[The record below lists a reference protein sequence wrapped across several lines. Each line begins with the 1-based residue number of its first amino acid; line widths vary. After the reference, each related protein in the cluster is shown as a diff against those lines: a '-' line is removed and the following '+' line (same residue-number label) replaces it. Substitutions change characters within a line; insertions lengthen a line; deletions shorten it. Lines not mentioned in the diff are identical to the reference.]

1 MNRSPSN
8 AIFIPH
14 NSLPL
19 TFASA
24 KQYGNFLLHSILSQ
38 CIFTGSNQFRPPLPW
53 LWLFYLHFAK
63 SYYLWSTIC
72 QVNRT
77 DNCTQY
83 HINIGLMM
91 KELNIWFPSD
101 FCSSKKQISLFKT
114 TGKMHAEV
122 ISNLAEQI
130 CLDCWKSFPI
140 IWSNSQALRLC
151 IDCRLLP

>member
-1 MNRSPSN
+1 MRQQSN
-8 AIFIPH
+8 MVTFCFILYFLNAFSLEVI
-14 NSLPL
+14 NS
-19 TFASA
+19 
-24 KQYGNFLLHSILSQ
+24 G
-38 CIFTGSNQFRPPLPW
+38 PLPW
-53 LWLFYLHFAK
+53 LGLFYLHFAK

>member
-1 MNRSPSN
+1 MRQQSN
-8 AIFIPH
+8 MVTFCFILYFLNAFSLEVI
-14 NSLPL
+14 NSGP
-19 TFASA
+19 F
-24 KQYGNFLLHSILSQ
+24 
-38 CIFTGSNQFRPPLPW
+38 PW
-53 LWLFYLHFAK
+53 LWLFYLHFPK